1 MFGGPCS
8 HGSVTIARQVGPLVR
23 TLQVVKTC
31 ENVSFHWIQT
41 GAEKTIRLR
50 KFRDGPT
57 ATAGWQLAGP
67 SSWRVLGRAQALC
80 LVGTSSHTTAL
91 PKHRGGSRDGGPR
104 GPGRGTAPSRQRRC
118 ADIVARLCALGPSW
132 VTAPCRSCSS
142 ATRHPGCRPPL
153 GVPARCLW
161 SDAAP
166 PSSRT
171 VPHSSS
177 DDSWR
182 FRPHRTLIHH

>member
-118 ADIVARLCALGPSW
+118 ADNCGSALRSGALLGDRPLQVLFFCHQAPRLQAAPWRPCSVLVERCCASFLKDGPSQL
-132 VTAPCRSCSS
+132 
-142 ATRHPGCRPPL
+142 L
-153 GVPARCLW
+153 G
-161 SDAAP
+161 
-166 PSSRT
+166 
-171 VPHSSS
+171 
-177 DDSWR
+177 
-182 FRPHRTLIHH
+182 